1 MEILLTS
8 VGALVVTFIAVKF
21 FSMKR
26 RHRAASNL
34 VFAKYT
40 FNKLNMAQQNSV
52 HDKAVEI
59 VLASTATRMTG
70 FANEVERYGWYALA
84 MDLLGIHSAVP
95 DNPCWYKIKNPYRA
109 IIPGDSMIYNVSGAL
124 QQYNIEVTISSEKGY
139 PSKAAGVKK
148 ENKKG
153 KKRSKV

>member
-1 MEILLTS
+1 MEILLYS
-8 VGALVVTFIAVKF
+8 VGALVITIIAVKL

-26 RHRAASNL
+26 RHKAASNL

-40 FNKLNMAQQNSV
+40 FNKLNIAQQNSV
-52 HDKAVEI
+52 HDKAVEM

-84 MDLLGIHSAVP
+84 MNALEIHSAVP

-109 IIPGDSMIYNVSGAL
+109 IIPGDSMIYNITGAL
-124 QQYNIEVTISSEKGY
+124 QQYDIEVKISAEKGY
-139 PSKAAGVKK
+139 PSKTAG
-148 ENKKG
+148 G
-153 KKRSKV
+153 KK